1 VRVFAIV
8 TQLTL
13 RRQSSTGYDAEGD
26 AKSSERVIVGG
37 EKTRRVGL
45 VRASMAIIGLFPLLQ
60 IVAPQ
65 SFLQRWFSLQCHGRL
80 DRSVALFG
88 HWFPVCSRC
97 LGIYLGLTLGALLPL
112 RSLSMRV
119 RRAWLVAA
127 AALMVLEVVIQDW
140 TNHPPYHAAR
150 ILTGVLLAWP
160 VAQIVVAASRD
171 RD

>member
-1 VRVFAIV
+1 
-8 TQLTL
+8 
-13 RRQSSTGYDAEGD
+13 
-26 AKSSERVIVGG
+26 VGE

-45 VRASMAIIGLFPLLQ
+45 VRVFIALLGVSPMLH

-65 SFLQRWFSLQCHGRL
+65 GFLARWFAFQCHGRL

-97 LGIYLGLTLGALLPL
+97 LGIYLGLTVGALLPL
-112 RSLSMRV
+112 RSLSMTT
-119 RRAWLVAA
+119 RRAWLFAA
-127 AALMVLEVVIQDW
+127 AASMVLEVVIQDSM
-140 TNHPPYHAAR
+140 NHRPYHALR

-160 VAQIVVAASRD
+160 VVQIVIAALRD